1 MDVRIQ
7 IVVLRIVCLQQSTTP
22 PNAMYRTAQVRSQGL
37 QSNAE
42 EQEQED
48 EEEQVQGEIGEED
61 EQLLL
66 LFFFFFFFFLH
77 WK

>member
-42 EQEQED
+42 EQEQEN
-48 EEEQVQGEIGEED
+48 EEQVQGEIGEED

-66 LFFFFFFFFLH
+66 LFFFLH

>member
-1 MDVRIQ
+1 MDERIQ
-7 IVVLRIVCLQQSTTP
+7 IVVLRIVCLQQSTSP
-22 PNAMYRTAQVRSQGL
+22 PNAIITQLKSRSQGL

-48 EEEQVQGEIGEED
+48 EEEQVQGEIGAED

-66 LFFFFFFFFLH
+66 LFFFLH